1 MQKILTSPPAQIEAG
16 QLPMLAL
23 LLLFDSMHFIF
34 ARLLLPY
41 VSPNVSAMYVMI
53 VATIQVGIY
62 GVATGQ
68 LGLAAL
74 RNHWRFFLII
84 GLLIGIS
91 THLGFIAIGFIDVGT
106 AAMLNQISTV
116 FSVGFGLFWLREHF
130 SPIQLLGTGIA
141 IVGSFVIAY
150 QPDARLQ
157 WGALLI
163 IVGSFCYSLHFA
175 IVKRHGSQIDF
186 VNFFF
191 YRILST
197 ALLLFLSA
205 AGRQVFELAFATRLA
220 GHSGNGH
227 GRCHHQPH
235 LLLPGVAATEYESA
249 LGDQHTES
257 GGSDCL
263 GRVALWHP
271 ANGTT
276 TAGRPSDP
284 GWRAGGDGDE
294 GAKVGENARCQQIR
308 GTDLTDALCR
318 IRSTMFAI
326 ERIVSRW
333 NPLNPFPE
341 SADSAPTDYAAN
353 CKFSGMFSRRVS
365 Q

>member
-1 MQKILTSPPAQIEAG
+1 MQKTLTSPPAQIEAG

-62 GVATGQ
+62 GVVTRQ

-130 SPIQLLGTGIA
+130 SPIQLLGTAIA

-175 IVKRHGSQIDF
+175 VVKRHGNQIDF

-205 AGRQVFELAFATRLA
+205 AGRQVLSWPSLQGWLVILVTATVDVTISRIFYYLALRRLNM
-220 GHSGNGH
+220 S
-227 GRCHHQPH
+227 
-235 LLLPGVAATEYESA
+235 LLSVISTLSPVAAIVWAVLLFGTLPTGQQL
-249 LGDQHTES
+249 LGGLAILVGVLVVT
-257 GGSDCL
+257 GMK
-263 GRVALWHP
+263 GR
-271 ANGTT
+271 
-276 TAGRPSDP
+276 
-284 GWRAGGDGDE
+284 
-294 GAKVGENARCQQIR
+294 K
-308 GTDLTDALCR
+308 
-318 IRSTMFAI
+318 
-326 ERIVSRW
+326 
-333 NPLNPFPE
+333 
-341 SADSAPTDYAAN
+341 
-353 CKFSGMFSRRVS
+353 
-365 Q
+365 

>member
-1 MQKILTSPPAQIEAG
+1 
-16 QLPMLAL
+16 MLAL

-62 GVATGQ
+62 GVVTRQ

-130 SPIQLLGTGIA
+130 SPIQLLGTAIA

-175 IVKRHGSQIDF
+175 VVKRHGNQIDF

-205 AGRQVFELAFATRLA
+205 AGRQVLSWPSLQGWLVILVTATVDVTISRIFYYLALRRLNM
-220 GHSGNGH
+220 S
-227 GRCHHQPH
+227 
-235 LLLPGVAATEYESA
+235 LLSVISTLSPVAAIVWAVLLFGTLPTGQQL
-249 LGDQHTES
+249 LGGLAILVGVLVVT
-257 GGSDCL
+257 GMK
-263 GRVALWHP
+263 GR
-271 ANGTT
+271 
-276 TAGRPSDP
+276 
-284 GWRAGGDGDE
+284 
-294 GAKVGENARCQQIR
+294 K
-308 GTDLTDALCR
+308 
-318 IRSTMFAI
+318 
-326 ERIVSRW
+326 
-333 NPLNPFPE
+333 
-341 SADSAPTDYAAN
+341 
-353 CKFSGMFSRRVS
+353 
-365 Q
+365 

>member
-205 AGRQVFELAFATRLA
+205 AGRQVLSWPSLQGWLVILVTATVDVTISRIFYYLALRRLNM
-220 GHSGNGH
+220 S
-227 GRCHHQPH
+227 
-235 LLLPGVAATEYESA
+235 LLSVISTLSPVAAIVWAVLLFGTLPTGQQL
-249 LGDQHTES
+249 LGGLAIPVGVLVVT
-257 GGSDCL
+257 GMK
-263 GRVALWHP
+263 GR
-271 ANGTT
+271 
-276 TAGRPSDP
+276 
-284 GWRAGGDGDE
+284 
-294 GAKVGENARCQQIR
+294 K
-308 GTDLTDALCR
+308 
-318 IRSTMFAI
+318 
-326 ERIVSRW
+326 
-333 NPLNPFPE
+333 
-341 SADSAPTDYAAN
+341 
-353 CKFSGMFSRRVS
+353 
-365 Q
+365 

>member
-205 AGRQVFELAFATRLA
+205 AGRQVLSWPSLQGWLVILVTATVDVTISRIFYYLALRRLNM
-220 GHSGNGH
+220 S
-227 GRCHHQPH
+227 
-235 LLLPGVAATEYESA
+235 LLSVISTLSPVAAIVWAVLLFGTLPTGQQL
-249 LGDQHTES
+249 LGGLAILVGVLVVT
-257 GGSDCL
+257 GMK
-263 GRVALWHP
+263 GR
-271 ANGTT
+271 
-276 TAGRPSDP
+276 
-284 GWRAGGDGDE
+284 
-294 GAKVGENARCQQIR
+294 K
-308 GTDLTDALCR
+308 
-318 IRSTMFAI
+318 
-326 ERIVSRW
+326 
-333 NPLNPFPE
+333 
-341 SADSAPTDYAAN
+341 
-353 CKFSGMFSRRVS
+353 
-365 Q
+365 

>member
-91 THLGFIAIGFIDVGT
+91 THLGFIAIGFIEVGT

-116 FSVGFGLFWLREHF
+116 FSVGVGLFWLREHF

-141 IVGSFVIAY
+141 ILGSFVIAY

-205 AGRQVFELAFATRLA
+205 AGRQVLSWPSLQGWLVILVTATVDVTISRIFYYLALRRLNM
-220 GHSGNGH
+220 S
-227 GRCHHQPH
+227 
-235 LLLPGVAATEYESA
+235 LLSVISTLSPVAAIVWAVLLFGTLPTGQQL
-249 LGDQHTES
+249 LGGLAILVGVLVVT
-257 GGSDCL
+257 GMK
-263 GRVALWHP
+263 GR
-271 ANGTT
+271 
-276 TAGRPSDP
+276 
-284 GWRAGGDGDE
+284 
-294 GAKVGENARCQQIR
+294 K
-308 GTDLTDALCR
+308 
-318 IRSTMFAI
+318 
-326 ERIVSRW
+326 
-333 NPLNPFPE
+333 
-341 SADSAPTDYAAN
+341 
-353 CKFSGMFSRRVS
+353 
-365 Q
+365 

>member
-62 GVATGQ
+62 GVATRQ

-130 SPIQLLGTGIA
+130 SPIQLLGTAIA

-205 AGRQVFELAFATRLA
+205 AGRQVLSWPSLQGWLVILVTATVDVTISRIFYYLALRRLNM
-220 GHSGNGH
+220 S
-227 GRCHHQPH
+227 
-235 LLLPGVAATEYESA
+235 LLSVISTLSPVAAIVWAVLLFGTLPTGQQL
-249 LGDQHTES
+249 LGGLAILVGVLVVT
-257 GGSDCL
+257 GMK
-263 GRVALWHP
+263 GR
-271 ANGTT
+271 
-276 TAGRPSDP
+276 
-284 GWRAGGDGDE
+284 
-294 GAKVGENARCQQIR
+294 K
-308 GTDLTDALCR
+308 
-318 IRSTMFAI
+318 
-326 ERIVSRW
+326 
-333 NPLNPFPE
+333 
-341 SADSAPTDYAAN
+341 
-353 CKFSGMFSRRVS
+353 
-365 Q
+365 

>member
-41 VSPNVSAMYVMI
+41 ISPNVSAMYVMI

-141 IVGSFVIAY
+141 ILGSFVIAY

-205 AGRQVFELAFATRLA
+205 AGRQVLSWPSLQGWLVILVTATVDVTISRIFYYLALRRLNM
-220 GHSGNGH
+220 S
-227 GRCHHQPH
+227 
-235 LLLPGVAATEYESA
+235 LLSVISTLSPVAAIVWAVLLFGTLPTGQQL
-249 LGDQHTES
+249 LGGLAILVGVLVVT
-257 GGSDCL
+257 GMK
-263 GRVALWHP
+263 GR
-271 ANGTT
+271 
-276 TAGRPSDP
+276 
-284 GWRAGGDGDE
+284 
-294 GAKVGENARCQQIR
+294 K
-308 GTDLTDALCR
+308 
-318 IRSTMFAI
+318 
-326 ERIVSRW
+326 
-333 NPLNPFPE
+333 
-341 SADSAPTDYAAN
+341 
-353 CKFSGMFSRRVS
+353 
-365 Q
+365 

>member
-1 MQKILTSPPAQIEAG
+1 MQKTLTSPPAQIEAG

-62 GVATGQ
+62 GIVTRQ

-130 SPIQLLGTGIA
+130 SPIQLLGTAIA

-205 AGRQVFELAFATRLA
+205 AGRQVLSWPSLQGWLVILVTATVDVTISRIFYYLALRRLNM
-220 GHSGNGH
+220 S
-227 GRCHHQPH
+227 
-235 LLLPGVAATEYESA
+235 LLSVISTLSPVAAIVWAVLLFGTLPTGQQL
-249 LGDQHTES
+249 LGGLAILVGVLVVT
-257 GGSDCL
+257 GMK
-263 GRVALWHP
+263 GR
-271 ANGTT
+271 
-276 TAGRPSDP
+276 
-284 GWRAGGDGDE
+284 
-294 GAKVGENARCQQIR
+294 K
-308 GTDLTDALCR
+308 
-318 IRSTMFAI
+318 
-326 ERIVSRW
+326 
-333 NPLNPFPE
+333 
-341 SADSAPTDYAAN
+341 
-353 CKFSGMFSRRVS
+353 
-365 Q
+365 

>member
-1 MQKILTSPPAQIEAG
+1 MQKTLTSPPAQIEAG

-205 AGRQVFELAFATRLA
+205 AGRQVLSWPSLQGWLVILVTATVDVTISRIFYYLALRRLNMSLLSVISTLSPVA
-220 GHSGNGH
+220 AIVWA
-227 GRCHHQPH
+227 
-235 LLLPGVAATEYESA
+235 LLLFGTLPTGQQLLGGLAILIGVLVVTM
-249 LGDQHTES
+249 
-257 GGSDCL
+257 
-263 GRVALWHP
+263 
-271 ANGTT
+271 
-276 TAGRPSDP
+276 
-284 GWRAGGDGDE
+284 
-294 GAKVGENARCQQIR
+294 KR
-308 GTDLTDALCR
+308 G
-318 IRSTMFAI
+318 
-326 ERIVSRW
+326 
-333 NPLNPFPE
+333 
-341 SADSAPTDYAAN
+341 
-353 CKFSGMFSRRVS
+353 KG
-365 Q
+365 

>member
-1 MQKILTSPPAQIEAG
+1 MQKTLTSPPAQIEAG

-62 GVATGQ
+62 GVVTRQ

-130 SPIQLLGTGIA
+130 SPIQLLGTAIA

-205 AGRQVFELAFATRLA
+205 AGRQVLSWPSLQGWLVILVTATVDVTISRIFYYLALRRLNM
-220 GHSGNGH
+220 S
-227 GRCHHQPH
+227 
-235 LLLPGVAATEYESA
+235 LLSVISTLSPVAAIVWAVLLFGTLPTGQQL
-249 LGDQHTES
+249 LGGLAILVGVLVVT
-257 GGSDCL
+257 GMK
-263 GRVALWHP
+263 GR
-271 ANGTT
+271 
-276 TAGRPSDP
+276 
-284 GWRAGGDGDE
+284 
-294 GAKVGENARCQQIR
+294 K
-308 GTDLTDALCR
+308 
-318 IRSTMFAI
+318 
-326 ERIVSRW
+326 
-333 NPLNPFPE
+333 
-341 SADSAPTDYAAN
+341 
-353 CKFSGMFSRRVS
+353 
-365 Q
+365 